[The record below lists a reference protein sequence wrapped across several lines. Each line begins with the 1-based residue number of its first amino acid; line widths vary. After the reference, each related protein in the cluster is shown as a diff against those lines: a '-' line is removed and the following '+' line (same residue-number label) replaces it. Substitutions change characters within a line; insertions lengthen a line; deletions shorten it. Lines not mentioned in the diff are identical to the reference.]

1 MPTATQPVDA
11 VEEII
16 QLERKA
22 LERWGKG
29 DPDGF
34 LEVSAPDVTYFD
46 PFVER
51 RLDGIDALR
60 KLYDDLRGKIA
71 IDSSEM
77 VTPSVQLC
85 GSMAVL
91 TYQFISRGS
100 EGTMKW
106 NTTEVYRRDPQGWR
120 IVHTHW
126 ALTGRKG

>member
-1 MPTATQPVDA
+1 MQTATKPANA

-16 QLERKA
+16 QLERTA

-34 LEVSAPDVTYFD
+34 LEISAPDVTYFD
-46 PFVER
+46 PFIER
-51 RLDGIDALR
+51 RLEGIDALR
-60 KLYDDLRGKIA
+60 KLYEGLRGNIA
-71 IDSSEM
+71 IGSSEI
-77 VTPSVQLC
+77 VTPSVHLS
-85 GSMAVL
+85 GNMAVL
-91 TYQFISRGS
+91 TYQFVSRGS

-126 ALTGRKG
+126 AIAKTEQ